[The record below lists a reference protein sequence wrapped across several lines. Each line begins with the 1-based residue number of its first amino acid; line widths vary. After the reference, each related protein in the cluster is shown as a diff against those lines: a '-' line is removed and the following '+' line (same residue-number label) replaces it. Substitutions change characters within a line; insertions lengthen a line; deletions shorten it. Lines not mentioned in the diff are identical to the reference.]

1 MGDTMN
7 GEIASVFSSA
17 SSAKKH
23 LILLVDDDEAIL
35 EYLKPALSTNALS
48 CITAASVAEAVA
60 VLRQNNDIAVIV
72 LDWGLDRCGAE
83 VLRVARETR
92 PNMPVIAISGLPYE
106 VRTDAI
112 LQKVDAFLHKPLS
125 GEVLHSQVTQLLQRV
140 SDIPTAFLPKR
151 AEETLPLDDVK
162 SIYIRHVVGLLDNNV
177 SLAAKVLGIHR
188 QTVSAALEPAGSRA
202 VGAGSKRV
210 SNSAEER
217 FTVDGVNRS
226 LQGTE
231 PWQLQEPIGTRNR

>member
-1 MGDTMN
+1 MLHRWPIMRKTL
-7 GEIASVFSSA
+7 ASGSSESSA
-17 SSAKKH
+17 RRH
-23 LILLVDDDEAIL
+23 LILLVDDDKAIL
-35 EYLKPALSTNALS
+35 EYLQPALTTKTLL
-48 CITAASVAEAVA
+48 CDTASSVAEAVDI
-60 VLRQNNDIAVIV
+60 LRQRKIDLIV

-83 VLRVARETR
+83 VLRVARETY

-140 SDIPTAFLPKR
+140 SDIPTVFLPKR

-188 QTVSAALEPAGSRA
+188 QTVSAALAQAGSKA
-202 VGAGSKRV
+202 VDAGSKRT

-231 PWQLQEPIGTRNR
+231 PWQLQEPV

>member
-1 MGDTMN
+1 MRSKDAMN
-7 GEIASVFSSA
+7 GIASVSSA

-48 CITAASVAEAVA
+48 CITAASVAEAIE
-60 VLRQNNDIAVIV
+60 VLRQNKIALTV
-72 LDWGLDRCGAE
+72 LDWGLDRSGAE
-83 VLRVARETR
+83 VLRVARENC

-125 GEVLHSQVTQLLQRV
+125 GEVLHSQVTQVLQRV

-188 QTVSAALEPAGSRA
+188 QTVSAALEQAGSRA
-202 VGAGSKRV
+202 VDASSKRP

-217 FTVDGVNRS
+217 ITADGVNRS

-231 PWQLQEPIGTRNR
+231 PWQVQEPIGTKSR